1 MQLEAGEVLSVEFLC
16 NVIILAVK
24 FSLRKVKV
32 YSLRSIFISRGTL
45 GIAAEGFTCRGWS
58 STVQSQSWRCQIFWQ
73 QATVPWRLLLG
84 ESVRYPLVK
93 KKSFKNVECDLR
105 LSTWQLIKLSWSRWT
120 VWSCS
125 SLWLCDPPG
134 RSPLSLCN
142 ASECVRGK
150 HQALI
155 SLVRDHRA
163 ISRQLLLIA
172 RDNLWKAFAS
182 F

>member
-1 MQLEAGEVLSVEFLC
+1 MFLALPAVSCLRDELASIFFWVSWGMDNSLANIWAHPEQMSSSCIVQWKLSFSVWRKKKKKKLPKRYGKKNILELCREQMQLEAGEVLSVEFLC

-24 FSLRKVKV
+24 FSLRKVKA

-93 KKSFKNVECDLR
+93 KK
-105 LSTWQLIKLSWSRWT
+105 KL
-120 VWSCS
+120 
-125 SLWLCDPPG
+125 
-134 RSPLSLCN
+134 
-142 ASECVRGK
+142 
-150 HQALI
+150 
-155 SLVRDHRA
+155 
-163 ISRQLLLIA
+163 
-172 RDNLWKAFAS
+172 
-182 F
+182 